1 MIIFIKRKRN
11 ISLAAVLLVA
21 GITHLISP
29 QIYLPAMPNYLP
41 FHLEL
46 VYLTGIIE
54 IILGTGIIL
63 KSVYKACSKLT
74 AVYFI
79 AILPAHIH
87 VSLNEVEMFGVSSPA
102 LLWLRTV
109 LQTILI
115 YWAYKCGD
123 LNREEIRLE

>member
-54 IILGTGIIL
+54 IILETGIIL
-63 KSVYKACSKLT
+63 KSV
-74 AVYFI
+74 
-79 AILPAHIH
+79 
-87 VSLNEVEMFGVSSPA
+87 
-102 LLWLRTV
+102 
-109 LQTILI
+109 
-115 YWAYKCGD
+115 D
-123 LNREEIRLE
+123 IRLVLN